1 MSDSI
6 HLGLP
11 YLEAAQAQK
20 HVTLNEALRR
30 LDALVQLSVIDAT
43 HDSPPTSPVEGAR
56 YIVATPAS
64 GTWSGK
70 ENRIAAFADGAW
82 TYFTPARG
90 WRAFNEA
97 TGAGLVFT
105 GAAWSGENGTALSP
119 HGATSALAIL
129 EADHVLTAGASNT
142 TSLAIPDRAIVLGIT
157 GRVIAA
163 VTGAS
168 AWHLG
173 VAADNQRYGN
183 TIGAAL
189 GSTVIGVS
197 GTPTAY
203 YGATPLVVSAVGPN
217 FTGGTL
223 RLAIHHWTLTGPS
236 A

>member
-6 HLGLP
+6 HLHLP

-43 HDSPPTSPVEGAR
+43 HGSPPASPTDGAR
-56 YIVATPAS
+56 YLIATPAS
-64 GTWSGK
+64 GAWLGK
-70 ENRIAAFADGAW
+70 ENMIAAYMDGAW
-82 TYFTPARG
+82 TYFAPERG
-90 WRAFNEA
+90 WRAFDEA

-105 GAAWSGENGTALSP
+105 GTVWSGENGTALSP

-129 EADHVLTAGASNT
+129 EADHGLTAGASNT
-142 TSLAIPDRAIVLGIT
+142 TSLAIPDRAIVLGVT

-183 TIGAAL
+183 NIGAAP

-203 YGATPLVVSAVGPN
+203 YGATPLVVSAVGAN

-223 RLAIHHWTLTGPS
+223 RLAIHYWTLTGPS

>member
-6 HLGLP
+6 HLKLP

-20 HVTLNEALRR
+20 HVTMNEALRR
-30 LDALVQLSVIDAT
+30 LDALVQLSVTDAT
-43 HDSPPTSPVEGAR
+43 HGSPPTSPAEGAR
-56 YIVATPAS
+56 YLVAAPAS
-64 GTWSGK
+64 GVWSGK
-70 ENRIAAFADGAW
+70 ENQIAAYVDGTW
-82 TYFTPARG
+82 TYFAPERG

-97 TGAGLVFT
+97 TGAALVFT
-105 GAAWSGENGTALSP
+105 GTAWSGENGTALSP

-129 EADHVLTAGASNT
+129 EADHVLSAGATNT

-163 VTGAS
+163 VTGAT

-173 VAADNQRYGN
+173 VVADAQRYGN
-183 TIGAAL
+183 NIGASL
-189 GSTVIGVS
+189 GSTVNGVS

-203 YGATPLVVSAVGPN
+203 YGATPLLLTAVGSN

-223 RLAIHHWTLTGPS
+223 RLAIHYLTLTGPS

>member
-20 HVTLNEALRR
+20 HVTLNDALRR

-43 HDSPPTSPVEGAR
+43 HTSPPASPAAGAR
-56 YIVATPAS
+56 YLVASPAS
-64 GTWSGK
+64 GAWVGK
-70 ENRIAAFADGAW
+70 ENMIAAFADGAW
-82 TYFTPARG
+82 TYFMPTRG

-105 GAAWSGENGTALSP
+105 GTVWSGENGTALSP

-142 TSLAIPDRAIVLGIT
+142 SSLAIPDRAIVLGIT
-157 GRVIAA
+157 GRVLAA

-173 VAADNQRYGN
+173 VAADTQRYGN
-183 TIGAAL
+183 NIGAAP

-203 YGATPLVVSAVGPN
+203 YGATPLVMTAVGSN
-217 FTGGTL
+217 FTSGTL
-223 RLAIHHWTLTGPS
+223 RLAIHYWTLTGPS